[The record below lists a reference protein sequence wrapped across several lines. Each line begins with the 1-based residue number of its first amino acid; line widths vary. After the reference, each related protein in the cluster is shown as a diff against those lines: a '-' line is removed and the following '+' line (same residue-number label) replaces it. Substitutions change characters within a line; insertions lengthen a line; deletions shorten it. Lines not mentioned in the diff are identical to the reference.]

1 MGQLSQILEA
11 VTPFDEFSPKN
22 HNDCF
27 GSAKNVLSASF
38 HLNQAENQFETWRI
52 YYTLPTLIYG
62 WR

>member
-38 HLNQAENQFETWRI
+38 HLNQAENQFET
-52 YYTLPTLIYG
+52 
-62 WR
+62 